1 MLEREWRWS
10 QVQVKNY
17 YNFYLSFLPKFV
29 VKDMIKAEKTKEY
42 SLRKSP
48 SSTIQQNEKKKL
60 RRKRGRMNV
69 IEVLVE
75 ENEFFQ

>member
-1 MLEREWRWS
+1 
-10 QVQVKNY
+10 
-17 YNFYLSFLPKFV
+17 
-29 VKDMIKAEKTKEY
+29 MIKAKKTKEY
-42 SLRKSP
+42 NLRKSP
-48 SSTIQQNEKKKL
+48 SSTIQQNEKKL